1 VKRQRVR
8 RIILASFFL
17 LLPLVFNYFSP
28 YLMISGA
35 AERVLSASVFV
46 WGLYLLSGVVFG
58 RAACGWF
65 CPFSGLQMIWD
76 RIAPKPLKRV
86 RFLPWLKY
94 VLWAGW
100 AAAFVAV
107 LVVTGGPRHA
117 DVLYSTPHLVSI
129 DAAGNNIT
137 YFMLVGLVLL
147 PTVTLGKRGFCHYVC
162 PFMGWMTA
170 GVAVRHVTRTPT
182 LHLESDPAT
191 CTDCGRCD
199 TECPMSLPVAKM
211 AAAGKMHS
219 ADCILCGRCVDSCRQ
234 GAIRYAWR
242 TPRRTPQPERTPSPV
257 AEPPE
262 S

>member
-1 VKRQRVR
+1 MKRQRLR

-35 AERVLSASVFV
+35 AERVMSASVFV

-76 RIAPKPLKRV
+76 RVAPKPLKRV
-86 RFLPWLKY
+86 RYLPWLKY

-100 AAAFVAV
+100 AAGFIAV
-107 LVVTGGPRHA
+107 LMVAGVPHRI
-117 DVLYSTPHLVSI
+117 DLLYSTPNVVSI
-129 DAAGNNIT
+129 DGPGNNIT

-147 PTVTLGKRGFCHYVC
+147 PTITLGKRGFCHYLC

-170 GVAVRHVTRTPT
+170 GVAVRHLTHTPT
-182 LHLESDPAT
+182 LHLESDPAK
-191 CTDCGRCD
+191 CNECRRCD
-199 TECPMSLPVAKM
+199 AECPMSLPVAKM
-211 AAAGKMHS
+211 ALSGRMHDV
-219 ADCILCGRCVDSCRQ
+219 DCILCGRCVDSCRQ
-234 GAIRYAWR
+234 AAIRYAWLWH
-242 TPRRTPQPERTPSPV
+242 PAPAV
-257 AEPPE
+257 PPE
-262 S
+262 AVAPTPD